1 MGKII
6 FEACVDSVNSAVIA
20 GTAGADR
27 IELCSALDIGGL
39 TPSYGLIKV
48 TIERLTI
55 PVNVLIRP
63 RSGDFIYSREEFA
76 VMKRD
81 ILFCRDLNVNGIV
94 VGILNADGTIDKER
108 ISDLI
113 DLARPMS
120 LTFHRA
126 FDFTSDPFK
135 ALDTLIELEADRI
148 LTSGLQINAYS
159 GIDMIKKLVDYAKER
174 IIIIPGGGINEN
186 NVREIV
192 AKTGVKEIHAS
203 AREKLQSK
211 TNYKIPNITL
221 AGSGDD
227 DQFPIKILSAVRVR
241 KIIAAMEK

>member
-6 FEACVDSVNSAVIA
+6 FEACVDSINSAIIA

-48 TIERLTI
+48 TVERLTI

-63 RSGDFIYSREEFA
+63 RSGNFIYSSEEFD

-113 DLARPMS
+113 DIARPMS
-120 LTFHRA
+120 VTFHRA
-126 FDFTSDPFK
+126 FDFTADPFK
-135 ALDTLIELEADRI
+135 ALDSLIELEADRI

-159 GIDMIKKLVDYAKER
+159 GIDMIKKLVDYSKGR

-186 NVREIV
+186 NVREIIS
-192 AKTGVKEIHAS
+192 KTGVKEIHAS
-203 AREKLQSK
+203 AREILQSK
-211 TNYKIPNITL
+211 TNHQITNTNL
-221 AGSGDD
+221 TGSGYADK
-227 DQFPIKILSAVRVR
+227 FTPKILSAVRVR
-241 KIIAAMEK
+241 KIIAAME